1 MKQLVFIHGRSQ
13 AGKDAAT
20 LKATWIDA
28 WKKGLAKSGL
38 ELPIPEERIRF
49 PYYGDTLQNMVDGAS
64 AEDAAK
70 IIVKGAQDD
79 AAAQAFLS
87 AMLQEY
93 IDAAKISDEE
103 IERELDPAE
112 AAVIERGPQ
121 NWRWVQ
127 AVLRAIDKRT
137 DGGSAMIALLTNDVQ
152 QYLTKANLRAHI
164 EDGVL
169 QAMELAQENVVVA
182 HSLGTVVGYT
192 LLRRLEKEGQAWRV
206 PLLVTVGSPLG
217 IRALRTKLR
226 PIGHPACVTA
236 WFNAYDPND
245 VVSLNPL
252 DKHNFAITPAIENK
266 GDVDNWTDNQHG
278 IIGYLDD
285 KVVAKR
291 IYDALV

>member
-38 ELPIPEERIRF
+38 ELPIPEDRIRF
-49 PYYGDTLQNMVDGAS
+49 PYYGDTLQQMVDGAS

-70 IIVKGAQDD
+70 IIVKGAQDEEE
-79 AAAQAFLS
+79 ARAFLK
-87 AMLQEY
+87 AMLEAY
-93 IDAAKISDEE
+93 IAEAKISDEE
-103 IERELDPAE
+103 IEREMDPA
-112 AAVIERGPQ
+112 AAVVIERGPQ
-121 NWRWVQ
+121 NWGWVQ

-137 DGGSAMIALLTNDVQ
+137 SGGSALIALLISDVH
-152 QYLTKANLRAHI
+152 QYLSKANLRAHI

-169 QAMELAQENVVVA
+169 QALDLAQENVVVA

-192 LLRRLEKEGQAWRV
+192 LLRRLEKEGEAWRV

-217 IRALRTKLR
+217 IRALRKKLV
-226 PIGHPACVTA
+226 PIGHPVSVTN

-252 DKHNFAITPAIENK
+252 DKTNFGITPAIENK